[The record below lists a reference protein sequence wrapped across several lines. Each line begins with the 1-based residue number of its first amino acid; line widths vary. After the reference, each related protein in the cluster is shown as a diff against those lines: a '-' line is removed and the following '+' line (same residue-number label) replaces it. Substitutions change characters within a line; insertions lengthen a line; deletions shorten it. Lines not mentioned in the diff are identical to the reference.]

1 MKCVPKIDA
10 AYWTSLSLASVF
22 GANAGDFIADVVHL
36 GHLSGIPYLAGCLT
50 AVFIIERSAPRPSAL
65 YYWIAIIV
73 IRASATNIGD
83 VFHDFRV
90 GFPYSVP
97 FTIVL
102 LIMSVAIW
110 RIARPSDDAGNFLPV
125 NGFYWMSMFLAGVA
139 GTVGGDAASYGVG
152 LGNAGATLALGAPLA
167 LVLLLGRNGL
177 LTRLYYYWFTVALI
191 RAAGTAAGDWLAHGY
206 IGLKAATA
214 LSGAVF
220 FAFILFTYRPSKR
233 NIRSGG
239 SAAVVVT
246 ER

>member
-36 GHLSGIPYLAGCLT
+36 GHLSGIPYLAGCLA

-125 NGFYWMSMFLAGVA
+125 NGFYW
-139 GTVGGDAASYGVG
+139 
-152 LGNAGATLALGAPLA
+152 
-167 LVLLLGRNGL
+167 
-177 LTRLYYYWFTVALI
+177 
-191 RAAGTAAGDWLAHGY
+191 
-206 IGLKAATA
+206 IG
-214 LSGAVF
+214 SEPQG
-220 FAFILFTYRPSKR
+220 P
-233 NIRSGG
+233 
-239 SAAVVVT
+239 
-246 ER
+246 

>member
-36 GHLSGIPYLAGCLT
+36 GHLSGIPYLAGCLA

-73 IRASATNIGD
+73 IRASATI
-83 VFHDFRV
+83 FH
-90 GFPYSVP
+90 
-97 FTIVL
+97 L
-102 LIMSVAIW
+102 
-110 RIARPSDDAGNFLPV
+110 
-125 NGFYWMSMFLAGVA
+125 
-139 GTVGGDAASYGVG
+139 
-152 LGNAGATLALGAPLA
+152 
-167 LVLLLGRNGL
+167 
-177 LTRLYYYWFTVALI
+177 
-191 RAAGTAAGDWLAHGY
+191 
-206 IGLKAATA
+206 
-214 LSGAVF
+214 
-220 FAFILFTYRPSKR
+220 RPSKR